1 MKKVSIL
8 GLCLLAIGSASAQK
22 SLVKEVERNLKSN
35 PASYPEQMNRLA
47 PAFTN
52 AETASDPQT
61 WVIAGKA
68 AYAFYDQQSVF
79 AQMGKDVNKKNLG
92 LSVLQGYDYFCKA
105 LPLDS
110 VPDNKGKVKPKY
122 SKEIV
127 KQVANHYSDF
137 NNAALFLWEA
147 EDYANAVKVW
157 EAYVSIPEVPAFK
170 DAIKAQPDTIIAETL
185 YNMGIGNSLT
195 QNNEAALDCFKRSI
209 AKGYTKKNTFD
220 YAISAA
226 SQLNN
231 LQEMADLAEQA
242 YALYGKEDSRYIGYM
257 INNLIDKKD
266 FAKADAL
273 LDEYIANDPNNAQ
286 LYFVK
291 GVLCDSEG
299 KEDEA
304 IANLKKSIEIDG
316 NNTSALFNYGYKIY
330 QKACNI
336 DQNESANMSNAEYNK
351 FRAEKV
357 DPMLKESATY
367 LEKVLTLDETMSDA
381 RQVLRSIYYNLNDE
395 ENLKRIEEM

>member
-137 NNAALFLWEA
+137 NNAALFLWEV

>member
-316 NNTSALFNYGYKIY
+316 NNTSALFNYGYKI
-330 QKACNI
+330 
-336 DQNESANMSNAEYNK
+336 
-351 FRAEKV
+351 
-357 DPMLKESATY
+357 
-367 LEKVLTLDETMSDA
+367 
-381 RQVLRSIYYNLNDE
+381 
-395 ENLKRIEEM
+395 